1 MVLIPVRC
9 PYCQSVHVIQG
20 GKTDTDKHRY
30 RCRNPDCSHQ
40 SFLLNS
46 AYKGRSPQIKQQVID
61 MGRVSHLLRL
71 AKTVMIGPE
80 GETPNGRGSDKVS
93 ALSE

>member
-1 MVLIPVRC
+1 MRPLGIGTVTV
-9 PYCQSVHVIQG
+9 
-20 GKTDTDKHRY
+20 
-30 RCRNPDCSHQ
+30 NPD
-40 SFLLNS
+40 
-46 AYKGRSPQIKQQVID
+46 V
-61 MGRVSHLLRL
+61 GRVSHLLRL